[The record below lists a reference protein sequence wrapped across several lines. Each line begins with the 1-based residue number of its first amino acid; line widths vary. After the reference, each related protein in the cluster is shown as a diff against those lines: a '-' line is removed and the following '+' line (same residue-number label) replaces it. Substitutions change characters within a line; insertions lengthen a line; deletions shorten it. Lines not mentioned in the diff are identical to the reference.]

1 MSSHIRQ
8 TFGAHMIMYWFMTRM
23 LLLSH
28 DDDDDDIL
36 YGIDVLHNTVFNI
49 VLEYMMINY
58 AGEER

>member
-28 DDDDDDIL
+28 DDDIL
-36 YGIDVLHNTVFNI
+36 YGIDILHNTVFNI